1 MTTKLEQ
8 AEAIITKVE
17 QMRKWQKEY
26 FAHRDA
32 LALRKA
38 KELEKEIDYMI
49 TSYRGENLLINIIGD
64 DPNQTTLDL
73 LTTPK
78 AHSKDVASQRHAA
91 AGGRVGKTNTTD

>member
-1 MTTKLEQ
+1 MTTKFEQ

-38 KELEKEIDYMI
+38 KQIEKEIDDMTI
-49 TSYRGENLLINIIGD
+49 AYRGGNLLINIIGD
-64 DPNQTTLDL
+64 DPKQTTLEL
-73 LTTPK
+73 
-78 AHSKDVASQRHAA
+78 
-91 AGGRVGKTNTTD
+91 

>member
-8 AEAIITKVE
+8 AEALITKVE

-26 FAHRDA
+26 FATRDG

-49 TSYRGENLLINIIGD
+49 TSYRGGNLDIIGD
-64 DPNQTTLDL
+64 DPKQTTLEL
-73 LTTPK
+73 
-78 AHSKDVASQRHAA
+78 
-91 AGGRVGKTNTTD
+91 

>member
-38 KELEKEIDYMI
+38 KEIEKEIDEMI
-49 TSYRGENLLINIIGD
+49 TAYRGGNINIIGD
-64 DPNQTTLDL
+64 GPKQTSLEL
-73 LTTPK
+73 
-78 AHSKDVASQRHAA
+78 
-91 AGGRVGKTNTTD
+91 

>member
-38 KELEKEIDYMI
+38 KEIEKEIDTMI
-49 TSYRGENLLINIIGD
+49 TAYRGRNINIIGD
-64 DPNQTTLDL
+64 DTKQTTLDL
-73 LTTPK
+73 
-78 AHSKDVASQRHAA
+78 
-91 AGGRVGKTNTTD
+91 

>member
-1 MTTKLEQ
+1 MTTKIEQ
-8 AEAIITKVE
+8 AEAIIMKVE

-49 TSYRGENLLINIIGD
+49 TSYRGGNLLINIIGD
-64 DPNQTTLDL
+64 DPKQTTLEL
-73 LTTPK
+73 
-78 AHSKDVASQRHAA
+78 
-91 AGGRVGKTNTTD
+91 

>member
-17 QMRKWQKEY
+17 QMRRFQKEY

-38 KELEKEIDYMI
+38 KQIEKEIDYMI
-49 TSYRGENLLINIIGD
+49 TSYRGGNINIIGD
-64 DPNQTTLDL
+64 DPNQTTLKL
-73 LTTPK
+73 
-78 AHSKDVASQRHAA
+78 
-91 AGGRVGKTNTTD
+91 

>member
-38 KELEKEIDYMI
+38 KQIEKEIDDMI
-49 TSYRGENLLINIIGD
+49 TAYRGGNINIIGD
-64 DPNQTTLDL
+64 DPRQTILKL
-73 LTTPK
+73 
-78 AHSKDVASQRHAA
+78 
-91 AGGRVGKTNTTD
+91 

>member
-1 MTTKLEQ
+1 MTMKFEQ

-38 KELEKEIDYMI
+38 KDLEKEIDTMI
-49 TSYRGENLLINIIGD
+49 IDYRGGNLLINIIGD
-64 DPNQTTLDL
+64 DPKQTSLEL
-73 LTTPK
+73 
-78 AHSKDVASQRHAA
+78 
-91 AGGRVGKTNTTD
+91 

>member
-8 AEAIITKVE
+8 AEAIITKME

-38 KELEKEIDYMI
+38 KQIEKEIDEMI
-49 TSYRGENLLINIIGD
+49 TAYRGGNINIIGD
-64 DPNQTTLDL
+64 DPKQTL
-73 LTTPK
+73 LEL
-78 AHSKDVASQRHAA
+78 
-91 AGGRVGKTNTTD
+91 